1 METAEKLPFL
11 IRQQNTLC
19 KIFPVRN
26 HAHKRGKRLV
36 GLLALLVLL
45 LGFWFLW
52 QGSGGL
58 GGFSRRL
65 RHKRLFD
72 QGLVIP
78 GDDQSYAQT
87 IAESYRLLVERYVVP
102 VSPKLMYESAI
113 STMELVEQSWLP
125 DAKDL
130 EQEALETIVE
140 WEREAHFA
148 ADAHASTRA
157 STRESARA
165 PARAPAREQLAED
178 AKNKRAAQFTAEYL
192 AQSPENLQKA
202 YEAALARSRAAGR
215 YSKAFAKRLYT
226 EALAALCRPLHD
238 PFSGFFQNS
247 DFFQLS
253 DTTNGSYG
261 GVGLYLAPK
270 PLFLPETKKENT
282 QPAGARDYQFLQR
295 HYVKVSRPFPGGPSF
310 RAGIMADDFIYAVNG
325 ESAKD
330 WTTEQVQHKV
340 RGRPGSKVQITV
352 LRARKHE
359 LAIDLVREKIEIP
372 AVKSALIPATA
383 PDGSVQNIGYVD
395 LSQFNAVAGE
405 QFRQQVRELLRP
417 KKDGKNSGRDGAA
430 QALLLDMRDNPGGL
444 LSIAVEIAD
453 QFLSSG
459 VIVTT
464 DARTSDNI
472 LEFRAKKRTSIPP
485 NLPVFVMV
493 NSESAS
499 AAEIV
504 AGALQDNGRAQV
516 LGEKSFGKGSVQ
528 SPITL
533 PEGILKITIAHFYTP
548 KGINLANNGIQ
559 PDREFAVPVLD
570 EAEREGLVEL
580 LNNGAIADFVGRNRS
595 YTEQEFADFFAAD
608 IQPIYNI
615 SEQTARRFAYRE
627 KIRYLAKLPVYNFE
641 YDPILK
647 NAVDYILANLRQKA

>member
-1 METAEKLPFL
+1 METAEKLPL
-11 IRQQNTLC
+11 LNR
-19 KIFPVRN
+19 KIVR
-26 HAHKRGKRLV
+26 RRLV
-36 GLLALLVLL
+36 LSLALLLLL
-45 LGFWFLW
+45 LGFWSFR
-52 QGSGGL
+52 QGS

-65 RHKRLFD
+65 REKRLLD

-78 GDDQSYAQT
+78 GNDQSYAQT
-87 IAESYRLLVERYVVP
+87 IAESYWLLVERYVVP

-113 STMELVEQSWLP
+113 SAMELVEQSWLP

-130 EQEALETIVE
+130 GQEAIETIVE
-140 WEREAHFA
+140 WEREARFA
-148 ADAHASTRA
+148 ADAKK
-157 STRESARA
+157 SARA
-165 PARAPAREQLAED
+165 PAREELTKKVKE
-178 AKNKRAAQFTAEYL
+178 KRTAQFAAEYRE
-192 AQSPENLQKA
+192 QSPEDLQRA
-202 YEAALARSRAAGR
+202 YEATLSRSRAAGH

-270 PLFLPETKKENT
+270 PALLPESAEGGGAKE
-282 QPAGARDYQFLQR
+282 YQFLQR

-310 RAGIMADDFIYAVNG
+310 RAGIMADDFIYAVDG
-325 ESAKD
+325 QSARD
-330 WTTEQVQHKV
+330 WTIEQVQNKV

-352 LRARKHE
+352 LRARKHK
-359 LAIDLVREKIEIP
+359 LAIDVVREKIEIP
-372 AVKSALIPATA
+372 AVSSALIPATG
-383 PDGSVQNIGYVD
+383 PDGGLRNIGYVD

-405 QFRQQVRELLRP
+405 QFSQQIQEL
-417 KKDGKNSGRDGAA
+417 KNSTEGGELSVK
-430 QALLLDMRDNPGGL
+430 ALLLDMRNNPGGL

-472 LEFRAKKRTSIPP
+472 LEFRAKKRTSIPLD
-485 NLPVFVMV
+485 LPVFVMI

-528 SPITL
+528 SPVTL

-548 KGINLANNGIQ
+548 RGVNLANNGIQ
-559 PDREFAVPVLD
+559 PDREFSVPALD
-570 EAEREGLVEL
+570 EAEQEGLVEL
-580 LNNGAIADFVGRNRS
+580 FNSSAIASFVSQNRD
-595 YTEQEFADFFAAD
+595 YTKKEFEDFFATD
-608 IQPIYNI
+608 IAPVYNV
-615 SEQTARRFAYRE
+615 SEETARRFAYRE
-627 KIRYLAKLPVYNFE
+627 KIRYLEKLPVYNLE
-641 YDPILK
+641 YDRILK
-647 NAVDYILANLRQKA
+647 NAIDYIAANLGN